1 MRHLRGFNP
10 FTSWIILFVLV
21 NVMLVKAQDS
31 LNKADVLEKM
41 TLANDYFMNKWPD
54 PTVNIITDQSRPSN
68 IWTRAT
74 YYEGLMA
81 MYRIDPNE
89 IYYNYAVQWAEGHNW
104 EPAYGGT
111 TTRDADNQA
120 CGQTYIE
127 LYQIDQQPQRIVKIK
142 TDIDDMVNSSKID
155 DWWWI
160 DALQMAMPVF
170 AELGVVYQSTTYLNR
185 MYDMYMHTKT
195 QEGGHGLY
203 SSVDHLWW
211 RDKDFDPPHT
221 SPNGEDTYWSRGNG
235 WVLAAL
241 ARVLDVMPD
250 DAPHRD
256 EYITT
261 FREMAEALIAVQRE
275 DGFWNVSLHDPD
287 EYGGKETSGTA
298 FFTFGLA
305 WGVNNGLLTDS
316 ACKNAA
322 IKGWEGMVN
331 DALHE
336 NGFLGY
342 VQSTGKQPSDGQPVT
357 YDKAPD
363 FEDYGLGAFL
373 LAGSEIYKLA
383 GGTLPLPI
391 QLASSGVN
399 VVRDHDVEV
408 TWKTVSETNNY
419 GFEVYRKRGEAGE
432 WTRVG
437 FIEGHGTTLAAQSYS
452 YTDHSVSFGKYLYQI
467 KQIDLDGKSERYPK
481 MAVTVG
487 VADKF
492 VLAQNYPNPFNP
504 STVIEFAVPK
514 TGYTT
519 VKLYNVLG
527 QEVATLYEG
536 NAEAGEIHTIRFN
549 GSSLGSGV
557 YLYRLHAGTFTDTK
571 RLMILK

>member
-1 MRHLRGFNP
+1 MSQLKIFSP
-10 FTSWIILFVLV
+10 YTLWIILFVLV
-21 NVMLVKAQDS
+21 NVTLLKAQDS
-31 LNKADVLEKM
+31 LSKADVLEKM

-54 PTVNIITDQSRPSN
+54 PTINIVTDKSRPSN

-81 MYRIDPNE
+81 MYKIDPKDTF
-89 IYYNYAVQWAEGHNW
+89 YNYAVQWAESHSW

-111 TTRDADNQA
+111 TTRNADNQA

-127 LYQIDQQPQRIVKIK
+127 LYQIDQQPQRIEKIK
-142 TDIDDMVNSSKID
+142 TVIDNMLNTSKID

-160 DALQMAMPVF
+160 DALHMAMPVF
-170 AELGVVYQSTTYLNR
+170 AKLGVVYQDTNYFNK

-195 QEGGHGLY
+195 VEGGSGLY
-203 SSVDHLWW
+203 NSVDHLWW

-241 ARVLDVMPD
+241 ARVLDVMPN

-261 FREMAEALIAVQRE
+261 FTEMADALIAVQRD

-287 EYGGKETSGTA
+287 EYGGRETSGTA

-316 ACKNAA
+316 VYKNAA
-322 IKGWEGMVN
+322 IKGWEGMAN
-331 DALHE
+331 YALHE

-357 YDKAPD
+357 YNSVPN

-373 LAGSEIYKLA
+373 LAGSEIYKIA
-383 GGTLPLPI
+383 SGTTGI
-391 QLASSGVN
+391 SSEN
-399 VVRDHDVEV
+399 
-408 TWKTVSETNNY
+408 TTNNL
-419 GFEVYRKRGEAGE
+419 AIP
-432 WTRVG
+432 T
-437 FIEGHGTTLAAQSYS
+437 IATLHPA
-452 YTDHSVSFGKYLYQI
+452 F
-467 KQIDLDGKSERYPK
+467 
-481 MAVTVG
+481 
-487 VADKF
+487 
-492 VLAQNYPNPFNP
+492 PNPFNP
-504 STVIEFAVPK
+504 QT
-514 TGYTT
+514 
-519 VKLYNVLG
+519 
-527 QEVATLYEG
+527 
-536 NAEAGEIHTIRFN
+536 TIRYSLKKN
-549 GSSLGSGV
+549 GNVILSVFDTIGHEIKTLVNQYQNSGDYSV
-557 YLYRLHAGTFTDTK
+557 LFDANDLASGTYILRLKVDGFTQSRK
-571 RLMILK
+571 VMLLR

>member
-1 MRHLRGFNP
+1 MNRKKTTLHFRYEKRNLLI
-10 FTSWIILFVLV
+10 TSWIILFVLV
-21 NVMLVKAQDS
+21 NVTLLKAQDS

-54 PTVNIITDQSRPSN
+54 PTVNIVTDKSRPSN

-81 MYRIDPNE
+81 IYRIDPKE
-89 IYYNYAVQWAEGHNW
+89 IYFNYAVQWAEGHSW

-111 TTRDADNQA
+111 TTRNADDQA

-127 LYQIDQQPQRIVKIK
+127 LYQIDQQPRRIEKIK
-142 TDIDDMVNSSKID
+142 TVIDRMINSSKID

-170 AELGVVYQSTTYLNR
+170 AKLGAVYQDTTYFNR
-185 MYDMYMHTKT
+185 MYDMYMFTKT
-195 QEGGHGLY
+195 QQGDSGLY
-203 SSVDHLWW
+203 NNEDHLWW

-261 FREMAEALIAVQRE
+261 FKEMAEALIAIQRE

-316 ACKNAA
+316 VYKNAA

-331 DALHE
+331 NALHE
-336 NGFLGY
+336 DGFLGY

-357 YDKAPD
+357 YDKAPN

-373 LAGSEIYKLA
+373 LAGSEIYKIA
-383 GGTLPLPI
+383 GGTTDI
-391 QLASSGVN
+391 SSENKTRNLAIP
-399 VVRDHDVEV
+399 
-408 TWKTVSETNNY
+408 TV
-419 GFEVYRKRGEAGE
+419 A
-432 WTRVG
+432 
-437 FIEGHGTTLAAQSYS
+437 TL
-452 YTDHSVSFGKYLYQI
+452 
-467 KQIDLDGKSERYPK
+467 YP
-481 MAVTVG
+481 A
-487 VADKF
+487 F
-492 VLAQNYPNPFNP
+492 PNPFNP
-504 STVIEFAVPK
+504 QTTISFAIPKAAVVSINIYDINGRVIR
-514 TGYTT
+514 
-519 VKLYNVLG
+519 KLVNKKY
-527 QEVATLYEG
+527 Q
-536 NAEAGEIHTIRFN
+536 AGVHRIIFDGKN
-549 GSSLGSGV
+549 LASGV
-557 YLYRLHAGTFTDTK
+557 YFVHSIMQLPGKQAIFTK
-571 RLMILK
+571 KIILQK